1 MTRQE
6 ILAVAK
12 PILFNTEIVRAIL
25 DGSKMVTRRIIKPQP
40 TEGVSG
46 YWHLTKGGHHFVLQ
60 GLIGERRDGS
70 NMYPYGVEQFMEMHA
85 LYQAGDY
92 LYVRE
97 TWAKLDNYY
106 FYKAGH
112 ELLVDGEP
120 LIKTWKPSIH
130 MPKEAAQTFLRVTKV
145 RAERLQEI
153 NGSDIEKEG
162 IKTGITHFKSPFN
175 NFGNKYRFQEAVKE
189 FFRLWNSNIKTADLP
204 VYGWEANPWVWVIE
218 FERITPEEVH

>member
-12 PILFNTEIVRAIL
+12 PILFNAEMVRAIL
-25 DGSKMVTRRIIKPQP
+25 DNRKTMTRRVVQPQP

-60 GLIGERRDGS
+60 GLVGKQRDGS
-70 NMYPYGVEQFMEMHA
+70 NMYPYGVEQFTKIHA
-85 LYQAGDY
+85 PYQPNDY

-97 TWAKLDNYY
+97 TWAKLDNHY

-130 MPKEAAQTFLRVTKV
+130 MPKEAAQTFLRVTDV
-145 RAERLQEI
+145 RVEQLQEI
-153 NGSDIEKEG
+153 SPHDAQNEG
-162 IKTGITHFKSPFN
+162 IKFRPFNGNYPHFKEWLI
-175 NFGNKYRFQEAVKE
+175 KD
-189 FFRLWNSNIKTADLP
+189 FRDLWDSTIKKADLP
-204 VYGWEANPWVWVIE
+204 LYSWAANP
-218 FERITPEEVH
+218 